1 MALPSR
7 SSWLQEGQHTADYR
21 RDRPRPV
28 PIHYTGQ
35 PKPGCSLF
43 RRRPRARQSFAL
55 TFSASFGQKPVHFVA
70 LLWPC
75 RHALRGCKRPSTPQT
90 TGATGQ
96 GPSRYITPA
105 SPSPGAAFLGAV
117 RVHGSRSRS
126 RLVPVLARNRCISW
140 HCCGPAVTLFVAAR
154 GPAHRRLPARPAKAR
169 ADTRQRPAQ
178 ARVQPF

>member
-1 MALPSR
+1 MVVKSGGVGVVFVACEDVNGGQGLLQR
-7 SSWLQEGQHTADYR
+7 LGDEANGVRELRIWDAVKSSCGRLHN
-21 RDRPRPV
+21 P
-28 PIHYTGQ
+28 
-35 PKPGCSLF
+35 
-43 RRRPRARQSFAL
+43 
-55 TFSASFGQKPVHFVA
+55 FGEAMVYFVA

-96 GPSRYITPA
+96 GPCRYKAAA

-140 HCCGPAVTLFVAAR
+140 HCRGPAVTLFVAAR

-169 ADTRQRPAQ
+169 PDTLHRPAQ